1 MRSLPGMGLN
11 AEQIQAR
18 VRELGP
24 WFHDLD
30 LNGVRTAPDHFLGS
44 YPLGLW
50 SCIEHAVPRDLTG
63 KSVIDIGC
71 NAGFFS
77 IEMSRRGAARVLA
90 VDHDERYLEQA
101 RLAVEVAG
109 ARNVELRKM
118 SVYDIAEVGEKF
130 DLVVFMGVFY
140 HLRHPLLALD
150 LVREHVASDLMLFEC
165 MLRGSP
171 ELKAFEPDYPFE
183 VRQPFD
189 DPAWPRMHF
198 IEKKYAHDPT
208 NWWTP
213 NRAGMEAMLR
223 SSGFEIVQHASAEV
237 WLCRVAGRPQG
248 EGAVYPNR
256 GSK

>member
-1 MRSLPGMGLN
+1 MGLN
-11 AEQIQAR
+11 ADQIQAR

-50 SCIEHAVPRDLTG
+50 RCIEHAVPRDLTG

-77 IEMSRRGAARVLA
+77 IEMARRGAARVLA
-90 VDHDERYLEQA
+90 VDYDERYLEQA
-101 RLAVEVAG
+101 RLAVEVAD
-109 ARNVELRKM
+109 ARNVELRKL

-165 MLRGSP
+165 MLRGS
-171 ELKAFEPDYPFE
+171 LRARQYAPDYPFE
-183 VRQPFD
+183 ERDIFD
-189 DPAWPRMHF
+189 EPAYPKMHF
-198 IEKKYAHDPT
+198 IEKKYAGDQT
-208 NWWTP
+208 NWWAP
-213 NRAGMEAMLR
+213 NVSGMEAMLR
-223 SSGFEIVQHASAEV
+223 SSGFELLQHPIPEV
-237 WLCRVAGRPQG
+237 WLCRATGTPAG
-248 EGAVYPNR
+248 EGAVYPAGGGGR
-256 GSK
+256 